1 MALQAPPLRPLHG
14 PRPPTAF
21 ERRWPG
27 PLRPAQPIALG
38 AAAVTG
44 LVAAASV
51 PLDRPGVGWMV
62 AALAGTAALVTLSR
76 NVQPLW
82 TAATVALL
90 GVGTIRSAGWLFALC
105 LLAATVTASLAVVR
119 GRSAPA
125 LLAAAFAV
133 PVAAFRAL
141 PWCMR
146 GVTALARARRGGSGA
161 RTGAAILVSAALLLV
176 FGALFASADA
186 AFAELAGRLTPDTGG
201 GTAFRSV
208 FLFLGTAAGLLG
220 AAYLLA
226 APPDLAGMEQPS
238 KVRLH
243 RLEWTLPLVALNA
256 LFVAFVSVQ
265 LTVLFG
271 GAEHVLSTAGL
282 TFAEYARRGFW
293 QLLVVTALT
302 LGVLAV
308 GARWA
313 PRERRADRMLV
324 RALLGGLAALCLVI
338 VASAL
343 YRMHTYEE
351 AYGFTRLRVLVS
363 VCEMWLGA
371 ILVMVLVA
379 VARLRAGW
387 LPQAVVGSAVAALI
401 GLAALNP
408 DHFIADRNV
417 ARYEQTKKIDV
428 AYLAGLSADA
438 APALDRLPYPQ
449 RGCALG
455 DVADDLAK
463 DHDWREWNLA
473 RSRAREILEKLP
485 AENNPWPEACG
496 PARSYW

>member
-1 MALQAPPLRPLHG
+1 M
-14 PRPPTAF
+14 
-21 ERRWPG
+21 
-27 PLRPAQPIALG
+27 LG

-44 LVAAASV
+44 VVAAASV

-62 AALAGTAALVTLSR
+62 TGLAGTAALLTVSR
-76 NVQPLW
+76 RLRPLW

-90 GVGTIRSAGWLFALC
+90 GVGTFRAAGWLFALC
-105 LLAATVTASLAVVR
+105 LLTALVTASLAVVR
-119 GRSAPA
+119 GRSVPA
-125 LLAAAFAV
+125 LLAAAHAV
-133 PVAAFRAL
+133 PVAALRAL
-141 PWCMR
+141 PWTAG
-146 GVTALARARRGGSGA
+146 GVAALARARQGSSSV
-161 RTGAAILVSAALLLV
+161 RTGAAVGVSALLLV
-176 FGALFASADA
+176 VFGGLFASADA
-186 AFAELAGRLTPDTGG
+186 AFAELAGRVLPDLAVPTI
-201 GTAFRSV
+201 FRWV
-208 FLFLGTAAGLLG
+208 FVFGGTAAGLLG

-226 APPDLAGMEQPS
+226 APPDLAGLERPA
-238 KVRLH
+238 KARVH
-243 RLEWTLPLVALNA
+243 RLEWTLPLTVLNA
-256 LFVAFVSVQ
+256 VFAVFVAVQ

-271 GAEHVLSTAGL
+271 GAKHVLSTAGL

-302 LGVLAV
+302 LGVLAL

-313 PRERRADRMLV
+313 PQERRADRILV
-324 RALLGGLAALCLVI
+324 RALLGTLAGLCLVI

-363 VCEMWLGA
+363 VCELWLGA

-379 VARLRAGW
+379 VVRLRASW

-417 ARYEQTKKIDV
+417 TRYEQTEKIDV
-428 AYLAGLSADA
+428 AYLSGLSADA
-438 APALDRLPYPQ
+438 APALDRLPAPL

-455 DVADDLAK
+455 NVSDDLAE
-463 DHDWREWNLA
+463 DHDWRQWNLA
-473 RSRAREILEKLP
+473 RSRARAVLEDLP
-485 AENNPWPEACG
+485 AESYPWPEACG
-496 PARSYW
+496 PARYYW